1 MKINLKFH
9 KTLIKY
15 TDVAEITLHVDNY
28 MQLISALSANFPKLR
43 KVISQIK
50 NQSIED
56 NFGLIDLKEKRLLK
70 SLDYQKKKI
79 VSDELYLT
87 PLVAGSKNGGNLQI
101 ILGAA
106 LVALSLS
113 TFFADPSGTLATATF
128 NAGVSLIIS
137 GVITN
142 VTAMMEPDGPTDA
155 STRGNDAFGSLQ
167 NTLNTG
173 TPIPLVYGR
182 HRVAGHFLSGEI
194 RTILTTRSQEF
205 KRKGGVLE
213 ILNVERAE
221 GDNPIRSGYGS

>member
-1 MKINLKFH
+1 MKISLKFH

-15 TDVAEITLHVDNY
+15 TDVAEVTLHVDNY

-106 LVALSLS
+106 LIAVGVVISPTSPDAAAY
-113 TFFADPSGTLATATF
+113 FI
-128 NAGVSLIIS
+128 NAGVSLILS

-142 VTAMMEPDGPTDA
+142 IAAMMEPDGPTDA

-213 ILNVERAE
+213 ILNVERTE
-221 GDNPIRSGYGS
+221 GNGPLRSGYGS

>member
-1 MKINLKFH
+1 VKINLKFH

-15 TDVAEITLHVDNY
+15 TDVAEVTLHVDNY
-28 MQLISALSANFPKLR
+28 MQLVSALSANFPKLR
-43 KVISQIK
+43 KIIKQIK

-79 VSDELYLT
+79 ASDELYLT

-106 LVALSLS
+106 LVAVGAFISVQGNPDLGAY
-113 TFFADPSGTLATATF
+113 FI
-128 NAGVSLIIS
+128 NAGVSLILS

-142 VTAMMEPDGPTDA
+142 IAAMMEPDGPTDA
-155 STRGNDAFGSLQ
+155 STRANDAFGSLQ

-182 HRVAGHFLSGEI
+182 HRVAGHFLSGEV
-194 RTILTTRSQEF
+194 RTILTTRSTEF

-213 ILNVERAE
+213 VLNVERAE
-221 GDNPIRSGYGS
+221 GDSSSRSGYGS